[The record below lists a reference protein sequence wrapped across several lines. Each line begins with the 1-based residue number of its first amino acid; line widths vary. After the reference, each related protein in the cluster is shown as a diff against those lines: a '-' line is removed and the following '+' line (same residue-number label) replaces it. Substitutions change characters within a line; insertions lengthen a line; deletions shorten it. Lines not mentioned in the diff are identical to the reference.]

1 MRGFSVRK
9 ALMLGVA
16 VAMAITLFI
25 SVFPAFHSH
34 CYGYLLCLGTASLC
48 CYYFTNS
55 SDPHLPWLYM
65 ALPTIVKRITRPP
78 SSWEKHVDEVFGGV
92 LRVLER
98 RGRAEDS

>member
-1 MRGFSVRK
+1 
-9 ALMLGVA
+9 MLGVA

-25 SVFPAFHSH
+25 SVFRLFVAIAMGA
-34 CYGYLLCLGTASLC
+34 CYALAQLLYVVTTLLIPLILTFLA
-48 CYYFTNS
+48 
-55 SDPHLPWLYM
+55 LYM

-92 LRVLER
+92 LRVLKR